1 MKRMTWAKRK
11 QRGCGYCLDHIPW
24 YDRSTTGN
32 KSKCPYDECPYHEL
46 DNTETYDEYADSI
59 SPISI
64 AALMAI
70 LCKPEKKNGEK
81 ENVCLKKP

>member
-1 MKRMTWAKRK
+1 MRKMNKALKRK
-11 QRGCGYCLDHIPW
+11 RGCAYCTEMIPW
-24 YDRSTTGN
+24 MLQGRTRKG
-32 KSKCPYDECPYHEL
+32 SKCPYDECPYHEL
-46 DNTETYDEYADSI
+46 DNTENYDEYADSI
-59 SPISI
+59 SPLSI